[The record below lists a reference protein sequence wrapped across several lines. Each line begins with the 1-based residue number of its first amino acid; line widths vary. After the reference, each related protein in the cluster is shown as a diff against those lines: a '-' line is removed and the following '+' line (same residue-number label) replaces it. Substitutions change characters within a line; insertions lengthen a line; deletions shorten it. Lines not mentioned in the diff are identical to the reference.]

1 MLILRVMMLE
11 SNSLEVNLKSANYK
25 LNHSLNFPK
34 TQVFSDIKWEATTAS
49 LLEGSVLRSEIMHIE
64 D

>member
-11 SNSLEVNLKSANYK
+11 SNSLEVNHESATYK

-34 TQVFSDIKWEATTAS
+34 THFSQI
-49 LLEGSVLRSEIMHIE
+49 
-64 D
+64 